1 MHREFRSTDNRDEL
15 KRAYCFTKL
24 LNILKTIP
32 PKRLVRDRLESNK
45 KTGKAMSITFRVVMI
60 LFCAYAGWET
70 ANFQLQQ
77 LPESEQLTQE
87 VVLDS
92 NRLNLQ

>member
-1 MHREFRSTDNRDEL
+1 
-15 KRAYCFTKL
+15 
-24 LNILKTIP
+24 
-32 PKRLVRDRLESNK
+32 
-45 KTGKAMSITFRVVMI
+45 MSITFRVVMI